1 MEKEDSGGQDPWRR
15 TQWDSRMPKRR
26 QESKMAPS
34 TSLDVRKREGWG
46 NSKNG
51 FLWPRLGLGTGKADG
66 ALPLR
71 NTKGAEVDTR
81 TQ

>member
-1 MEKEDSGGQDPWRR
+1 
-15 TQWDSRMPKRR
+15 
-26 QESKMAPS
+26 MAPA

-46 NSKNG
+46 IP
-51 FLWPRLGLGTGKADG
+51 WPHLGLGTGKADG

-71 NTKGAEVDTR
+71 NTKGAEVGIR